1 MCLLRLVLAGGSA
14 PEVVASVCQA
24 VAPAGDDVEA
34 GAGGRGSAC
43 PDRAVLSVIGADGR

>member
-14 PEVVASVCQA
+14 PEV

-43 PDRAVLSVIGADGR
+43 PDQTVLSVIGADGR